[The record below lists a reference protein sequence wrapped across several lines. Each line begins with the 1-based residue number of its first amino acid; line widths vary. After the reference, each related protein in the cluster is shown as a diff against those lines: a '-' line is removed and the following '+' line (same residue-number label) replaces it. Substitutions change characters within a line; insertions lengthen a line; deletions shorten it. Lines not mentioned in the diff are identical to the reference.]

1 MFLAVSKIF
10 LTLSFLN
17 VYGANQDVEFVKNL
31 STINDVVME
40 NDGQCYKD
48 LKQILNF
55 VMLEDFAAIQSEFLL
70 SMKILTNPICET
82 F

>member
-1 MFLAVSKIF
+1 MFCAVSKIF
-10 LTLSFLN
+10 LTLSFLKFCD
-17 VYGANQDVEFVKNL
+17 ANQDVEFVKKL
-31 STINDVVME
+31 STINEVVME

-55 VMLEDFAAIQSEFLL
+55 VMLEDLNAIL
-70 SMKILTNPICET
+70 SK